1 MKMEAEEGLG
11 GAIRPAERMRPGR
24 QVGGWRIGRAEEGD
38 AARTAGGGRKPESG
52 GRRREALQ
60 AGRKREKQGRQ
71 RKEQLPGLQGGGSLR
86 GGPTSRVEQERE
98 ARPAWRST
106 RMVELPC
113 RRGGAE
119 S

>member
-1 MKMEAEEGLG
+1 LKIEAEEGLG

-71 RKEQLPGLQGGGSLR
+71 RKEQLFSRELIEDSVLTESLHTA
-86 GGPTSRVEQERE
+86 P
-98 ARPAWRST
+98 P
-106 RMVELPC
+106 
-113 RRGGAE
+113 
-119 S
+119 